1 MQYLY
6 SRGTLY
12 RLHMNQL
19 QDTTLV
25 CIVMNVVDLN
35 LNNHTMYIREVLN
48 LFIFSDKTKTIIN
61 AIFKTIMFFVC
72 CSILIGGGYVIGYKD
87 GVKYGKKQ
95 TTTISTPTKE
105 PTITTTISATKKN
118 NNNEPDLILNNHYK
132 ATIDGTTID
141 IPTKPNKIKE
151 PLESSPPSTTATDVT
166 ARVDQTL
173 DLTPLFK
180 DYEKKKGWEAGIGV
194 GVVDNKYYVPVELQ
208 RNFGYN
214 KAVSMQLNVSDR
226 KIEGCQVA
234 YKIRF

>member
-1 MQYLY
+1 MFF
-6 SRGTLY
+6 
-12 RLHMNQL
+12 
-19 QDTTLV
+19 
-25 CIVMNVVDLN
+25 LN
-35 LNNHTMYIREVLN
+35 
-48 LFIFSDKTKTIIN
+48 DKQKTIII

-72 CSILIGGGYVIGYKD
+72 CAILIGGGYVIGYKD
-87 GVKYGKKQ
+87 GVKDGSKN

-141 IPTKPNKIKE
+141 IPTKPNNIKE
-151 PLESSPPSTTATDVT
+151 PLESSPSSTSTDVT

-208 RNFGYN
+208 RNFGGN
-214 KAVSMQLNVSDR
+214 KAVSLQLNVSD
-226 KIEGCQVA
+226 KKLEGCQGA

>member
-1 MQYLY
+1 MSFY
-6 SRGTLY
+6 
-12 RLHMNQL
+12 
-19 QDTTLV
+19 
-25 CIVMNVVDLN
+25 
-35 LNNHTMYIREVLN
+35 
-48 LFIFSDKTKTIIN
+48 SDKTKTIIN

-72 CSILIGGGYVIGYKD
+72 CLVLIAGGYSIGYKD
-87 GVKYGKKQ
+87 GLKDGGK
-95 TTTISTPTKE
+95 TTTISNPSKE
-105 PTITTTISATKKN
+105 PTLTTTISATKKN

-141 IPTKPNKIKE
+141 IPTKPNNIKE
-151 PLESSPPSTTATDVT
+151 PLEAPSSAPSATTTATDVT

-173 DLTPLFK
+173 DLTPIFK

-194 GVVDNKYYVPVELQ
+194 GVLDNKYYVPVELQ

-234 YKIRF
+234 SKIRF